1 MKKPL
6 AVALGLATGKYS
18 INDGDKDIKFKDDV
32 RDILEGNKNED

>member
-1 MKKPL
+1 MKKL
-6 AVALGLATGKYS
+6 FVVVLGLVIGKYL